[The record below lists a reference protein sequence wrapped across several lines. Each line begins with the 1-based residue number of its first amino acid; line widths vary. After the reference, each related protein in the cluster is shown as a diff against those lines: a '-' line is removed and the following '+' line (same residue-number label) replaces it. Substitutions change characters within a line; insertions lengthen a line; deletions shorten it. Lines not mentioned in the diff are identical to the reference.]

1 MMAAFVLTDKTKIV
15 LAPVQRQVDIGR
27 VQLLAR
33 VVGSMRSRL
42 PRKDVFWDKQGVFGT
57 RRSRR

>member
-27 VQLLAR
+27 V
-33 VVGSMRSRL
+33 
-42 PRKDVFWDKQGVFGT
+42 
-57 RRSRR
+57 